1 MLDTLFFSD
10 YSFVHL
16 IIVENSLHVNHISYE
31 CFFSAHSTRYS
42 SPGSNRPG
50 SKGRQRTKSVP
61 ASSPPAKGRGA
72 LGQGRAPWRT
82 SRPVPSKPVPSG
94 KPLLLLQPLGMGEGL
109 GGAAR
114 GVVLGYRI
122 APAGGVRE
130 STQVPLNLEEEEAD
144 EEEELIWRSRNRLRA
159 LIRLEHNYSCP
170 V

>member
-1 MLDTLFFSD
+1 M
-10 YSFVHL
+10 H
-16 IIVENSLHVNHISYE
+16 
-31 CFFSAHSTRYS
+31 
-42 SPGSNRPG
+42 
-50 SKGRQRTKSVP
+50 
-61 ASSPPAKGRGA
+61 
-72 LGQGRAPWRT
+72 
-82 SRPVPSKPVPSG
+82 SKPVPSE

-130 STQVPLNLEEEEAD
+130 STQVPLNQEEEEEED